1 MAAKRC
7 PLCGGNVK
15 DNYCDSCGYSL
26 PDEED
31 ISALYNYDP
40 TDYPQ
45 EEPAIREI
53 TPEHITE
60 EIYPNRP
67 EPINFKVREEQKQ
80 ESPKESP
87 FVNPYAN
94 QNNGASGTSWAGG
107 ANGTA
112 GQQQGQQGQSPYAG
126 PYIDITKLPKNN
138 PNQNQNPYANNG
150 NFKPYTNPNTNSS
163 GGSFGE
169 FWKKYWLF
177 ALLTLF
183 IPPVWGIIWL
193 LMDGKK
199 LDKKY
204 KGYIIAL
211 TIIGI
216 IFHL

>member
-1 MAAKRC
+1 MTAKRC

-45 EEPAIREI
+45 EESAIREI

-67 EPINFKVREEQKQ
+67 EPFEFKVKENADE
-80 ESPKESP
+80 PKKDTP
-87 FVNPYAN
+87 FANPYAN

-112 GQQQGQQGQSPYAG
+112 NQSGGQTRGQSPYAQ
-126 PYIDITKLPKNN
+126 PYINN
-138 PNQNQNPYANNG
+138 VPPQNNQQQNQNPYANNG
-150 NFKPYTNPNTNSS
+150 NFNPYTNPNTNAT

-183 IPPVWGIIWL
+183 IPPIWGIIWL

-211 TIIGI
+211 MIIGI
-216 IFHL
+216 IFRI

>member
-67 EPINFKVREEQKQ
+67 EPFEFKVMENTDE
-80 ESPKESP
+80 PKKDTP

-112 GQQQGQQGQSPYAG
+112 NQSGGQTRGQSPYAQ
-126 PYIDITKLPKNN
+126 PYINN
-138 PNQNQNPYANNG
+138 IPPQNNQQQNQNPYANNG
-150 NFKPYTNPNTNSS
+150 NFNPYTNPNT
-163 GGSFGE
+163 GSASFE
-169 FWKKYWLF
+169 ESLKKYWWM
-177 ALLTLF
+177 LLLSFLVPVVGIVMLAMRKDVDKSFRNVVIAAIILGF
-183 IPPVWGIIWL
+183 ILPP
-193 LMDGKK
+193 
-199 LDKKY
+199 
-204 KGYIIAL
+204 
-211 TIIGI
+211 
-216 IFHL
+216 

>member
-1 MAAKRC
+1 MVAKRC

-45 EEPAIREI
+45 EQPAIREI
-53 TPEHITE
+53 TPKHITE
-60 EIYPNRP
+60 EIFPNRP
-67 EPINFKVREEQKQ
+67 EPMEFKVREEPKQ
-80 ESPKESP
+80 ESPKDSP

-94 QNNGASGTSWAGG
+94 QNNGASPFANNTPKQSGG
-107 ANGTA
+107 QTK
-112 GQQQGQQGQSPYAG
+112 GQSPYAQ
-126 PYIDITKLPKNN
+126 PYLNN
-138 PNQNQNPYANNG
+138 IPPQNNQQQNQNPYANNG
-150 NFKPYTNPNTNSS
+150 NFNPYTNPNTNAT

-183 IPPVWGIIWL
+183 IPPIWGIIWL
-193 LMDGKK
+193 IMDGKK

-211 TIIGI
+211 MIIGI
-216 IFHL
+216 IFHI

>member
-67 EPINFKVREEQKQ
+67 EPFEFKVMENTDE
-80 ESPKESP
+80 PKKDTP

-112 GQQQGQQGQSPYAG
+112 NQSGGQTRGQTPYAQ
-126 PYIDITKLPKNN
+126 PYINN
-138 PNQNQNPYANNG
+138 IPPQNNQQQNQNPYANNG
-150 NFKPYTNPNTNSS
+150 NFNPYTNPNT
-163 GGSFGE
+163 GSASFE
-169 FWKKYWLF
+169 ESLKKYWWM
-177 ALLTLF
+177 LLLSFLVPVVGIVMLAMRKDVDKSFRNVVIAAIILGF
-183 IPPVWGIIWL
+183 ILPP
-193 LMDGKK
+193 
-199 LDKKY
+199 
-204 KGYIIAL
+204 
-211 TIIGI
+211 
-216 IFHL
+216 

>member
-53 TPEHITE
+53 TPKHITE
-60 EIYPNRP
+60 EIFPNRP
-67 EPINFKVREEQKQ
+67 EPFEFKVMENTDE
-80 ESPKESP
+80 PKKDTP

-112 GQQQGQQGQSPYAG
+112 NQSGGQTRGQSPYAQ
-126 PYIDITKLPKNN
+126 PYINNN
-138 PNQNQNPYANNG
+138 PPQNNQQQNQNPYANNG
-150 NFKPYTNPNTNSS
+150 NFNPYTNQST
-163 GGSFGE
+163 GSASFE
-169 FWKKYWLF
+169 ESLKKYW
-177 ALLTLF
+177 
-183 IPPVWGIIWL
+183 WL
-193 LMDGKK
+193 LLLSFLVPVVGIVMLTMTKGV
-199 LDKKY
+199 DKSFRNVV
-204 KGYIIAL
+204 IIA
-211 TIIGI
+211 IILGFI
-216 IFHL
+216 LPP